1 MDAKQRFTALMG
13 QLSNN
18 YRREM
23 SDADIRNFQ
32 MMLKRWGIDAF
43 EAAVHA
49 HMFDPDGGQYFPN
62 IANIAKH
69 AEGTAKQHAAA
80 VEDKASIAWADIC
93 EQIRKKGSYG
103 TLTIEDKQ
111 ALAAVKAMG
120 GWSNLC
126 MTNTEDMTW
135 KRKEFVRLY
144 ETFERT
150 PLEMLPSSLPGRIEL
165 SEHKAQGA
173 KAIGSILGRIANKTE
188 GQ

>member
-1 MDAKQRFTALMG
+1 MDAKQRFMTLMG

-23 SDADIRNFQ
+23 NDADIRNFQ
-32 MMLKRWGIDAF
+32 MMLKRWGMDAF

-69 AEGTAKQHAAA
+69 ITGTSKQQAAEVDGRAMM
-80 VEDKASIAWADIC
+80 AWAEIC
-93 EQIRKKGSYG
+93 HKIQRIGSYG
-103 TLTIEDKQ
+103 SLKMEDKQ

-126 MTNTEDMTW
+126 ASNADELVW
-135 KRKEFVRLY
+135 RQKEFLRLY
-144 ETFERT
+144 EMFERT
-150 PLEMLPSSLPGRIEL
+150 LVDALPLSLPGRIEMV
-165 SEHKAQGA
+165 EHKAQGA
-173 KAIGSILGRIANKTE
+173 KAIGSILGRIANKA
-188 GQ
+188 GGR